1 MAITSFLVLSAAFLA
16 VAFVSGNNL
25 SACVGTI
32 VGARILGRQ
41 VAKVFATAGIIVG
54 LLCQGHLMTYTIQ
67 AIFPVEN
74 MLVTAGVLF
83 LTVVAFT
90 FAKAMRAP
98 LSLSMALVA
107 LLLGLST
114 SHNLPTNYVYARS
127 VIVMWVIVPLSALVF
142 GFAFLRIIDRIQI
155 ENVWRRIAT
164 YKLLEIALSFFAA
177 FVLGAN
183 TIGLIV
189 ALSGFGPSTIFTAIV
204 AIIVGSMF
212 FSDGELRRVG
222 QEFFS
227 MRYANSL
234 VALFVSTLLV
244 EFATLFAIPLSSTQ
258 ALSAGVLGAGS
269 SYRNKLISL
278 RPFLVIVIAW
288 ILVPSLCFAVGY
300 LH

>member
-1 MAITSFLVLSAAFLA
+1 MTITTFLILSTVFLA

-41 VAKVFATAGIIVG
+41 IAKLFATAGIVTG
-54 LLCQGHLMTYTIQ
+54 LICQGHLMTYTVQ
-67 AIFPVEN
+67 EIFPIKNV
-74 MLVTAGVLF
+74 LVTAGVLF

-90 FAKAMRAP
+90 LAKAMRAP

-114 SHNLPTNYVYARS
+114 AHNLPTNYVYARS
-127 VIVMWVIVPLSALVF
+127 VVAMWVIVPLSALVF
-142 GFAFLRIIDRIQI
+142 GFASLRVIDRTKI

-164 YKLLEIALSFFAA
+164 YKLLQIALSFFAA

-183 TIGLIV
+183 TIGLVV
-189 ALSGFGPSTIFTAIV
+189 AMSGFQPSTILTAII
-204 AIIVGSMF
+204 AIIIGSMF

-222 QEFFS
+222 QELFS

-234 VALFVSTLLV
+234 ASLFVSTLLV
-244 EFATLFAIPLSSTQ
+244 EFATLLAIPLSSTQ

-269 SYRNKLISL
+269 SYRHKLISL

-300 LH
+300 LL

>member
-1 MAITSFLVLSAAFLA
+1 MAITSFLVLSAVFLA

-41 VAKVFATAGIIVG
+41 IAKVFATAGIVTG
-54 LLCQGHLMTYTIQ
+54 LLCQGHFMTYTIQ
-67 AIFPVEN
+67 AIFPVQN
-74 MLVTAGVLF
+74 MLITAGVLF

-90 FAKAMRAP
+90 LAKAMRAP

-114 SHNLPTNYVYARS
+114 SHNLPTNYVYAQS
-127 VIVMWVIVPLSALVF
+127 VIAMWVIAPLGALIF
-142 GFAFLRIIDRIQI
+142 GFASLRIIDRTQI

-164 YKLLEIALSFFAA
+164 YKLLQIVLSFFAS

-189 ALSGFGPSTIFTAIV
+189 ALSGFEASTILTAIV
-204 AIIVGSMF
+204 AVVVGSMF

-222 QEFFS
+222 HEFFS

-234 VALFVSTLLV
+234 AALLVSTLLV

-288 ILVPSLCFAVGY
+288 ILVPILCFAVGY
-300 LH
+300 LL

>member
-1 MAITSFLVLSAAFLA
+1 M
-16 VAFVSGNNL
+16 AFVAGNNL

-41 VAKVFATAGIIVG
+41 AAKVFATLGIAVG
-54 LLCQGHLMTYTIQ
+54 LLLQGHFMAYTIQ

-74 MLVTAGVLF
+74 TLITAGILF

-90 FAKAMRAP
+90 LAKAMRAP

-114 SHNLPTNYVYARS
+114 SHNLPTNYVYTRS
-127 VIVMWVIVPLSALVF
+127 VIAMWLIAPVSALVF
-142 GFAFLRIIDRIQI
+142 GFAFLRVIDRIQI

-164 YKLLEIALSFFAA
+164 YKFLQIALSFFAA

-183 TIGLIV
+183 TIGLVV
-189 ALSGFGPSTIFTAIV
+189 ALAGFEPSTMLTAIV
-204 AIIVGSMF
+204 AIIIGSML

-234 VALFVSTLLV
+234 AALFVSTLFV
-244 EFATLFAIPLSSTQ
+244 ELATFFAIPLSSTQ
-258 ALSAGVLGAGS
+258 ALSAGILGTGT
-269 SYRNKLISL
+269 SYRVKLVSL

-288 ILVPSLCFAVGY
+288 VIVPTLSFAVGY
-300 LH
+300 LF